1 MNVLTITGNLVKDA
15 ELRKTTN
22 GMSVVSGTVA
32 VQRAY
37 KTPNGE
43 KQTDFINFVAWDK
56 KADYLSTYAKRGDR
70 IEMQGRLESRK
81 YTNSNGQEQ
90 IVWECIVE
98 NVMAFSKPKTEE
110 TKEEE
115 NTLDDDLPF

>member
-22 GMSVVSGTVA
+22 GMSVVSGTIA

-56 KADYLSTYAKRGDR
+56 KADYLSTYAKQGDR

-81 YTNSNGQEQ
+81 YTDSNGQER

-98 NVMAFSKPKTEE
+98 NVMAFSKPKPEE

-115 NTLDDDLPF
+115 ITSDDLPF